1 MHIQNG
7 PANPAAQEADP
18 VRRISCQPGS
28 MDHPTPPPAAHAA
41 HAPDIFPFV
50 LTRYLSSLQRPDAA
64 ATTGQPSSSALA
76 PPPPGPSK
84 TFTIDIP
91 IPAANDIATSFEH
104 LRLTHEQTVDRLVP
118 HVFEGEEDEEEE
130 EEGGRGGNGWDMDHD
145 WLDQA
150 SGTGSVRSH
159 TSSLPVGASALS
171 TPPSSVT
178 AGAPPQQQRQQ
189 QRQPPLAEAAEGD
202 DGPAKQR
209 GRTLASMRLQPQ
221 FNVDSAGKLLSTFR
235 DVMLDHF
242 HCVVV
247 RESDT
252 IATMARERPFVLLAI
267 LAVAS
272 SSRTLQ
278 GHSLYD
284 EEFRKMLGLKF
295 VAEGERSLEML
306 QGLVIFIAW

>member
-1 MHIQNG
+1 M
-7 PANPAAQEADP
+7 
-18 VRRISCQPGS
+18 
-28 MDHPTPPPAAHAA
+28 
-41 HAPDIFPFV
+41 
-50 LTRYLSSLQRPDAA
+50 
-64 ATTGQPSSSALA
+64 
-76 PPPPGPSK
+76 
-84 TFTIDIP
+84 
-91 IPAANDIATSFEH
+91 PAANDIANSFEH

-118 HVFEGEEDEEEE
+118 HVSEGEEDEEEEE
-130 EEGGRGGNGWDMDHD
+130 EEGGRGGNGWDVDHD
-145 WLDQA
+145 WLDRA

-171 TPPSSVT
+171 TPPSSFT
-178 AGAPPQQQRQQ
+178 AGAPPQQQG
-189 QRQPPLAEAAEGD
+189 QPPPAEAAEGD